1 MLADTG
7 KAQKA
12 RYMRVYMRSWRLPVV
27 SAKNSVAS
35 RKRGTESRHKA
46 CTQCSVR
53 AVPGKCGCDFEEFEK
68 RVDKSVLKSFLRA
81 VRYSQIRS
89 YGSTADVGY
98 WTTRKKFS
106 SEVMQMTA
114 TFAFT
119 QRQTETAWGAVK
131 SCVQGRVPDSDAYD
145 KP

>member
-1 MLADTG
+1 MGKVFADTG

-12 RYMRVYMRSWRLPVV
+12 RYMRVYMRPWRLQVG

-53 AVPGKCGCDFEEFEK
+53 VVSGKCGCDFEEFEK
-68 RVDKSVLKSFLRA
+68 RVVKSVLKSFLRA

-98 WTTRKKFS
+98 WITRKICS
-106 SEVMQMTA
+106 SEVMQL
-114 TFAFT
+114 TFI
-119 QRQTETAWGAVK
+119 QRQTETAWEAVK
-131 SCVQGRVPDSDAYD
+131 SCFQGRQPRPSFDEV
-145 KP
+145 